1 MPVITLSN
9 PAGVPVPTV
18 RYSQA
23 VLVDGAKRRLV
34 ISGQVGKAADDSV
47 PSSGDAQ
54 IALAF
59 ENLRIIL
66 AAHGMGTGN
75 VVKTTVFLTDRNLLN
90 HYRAARDAF
99 FADHPAASTLLFV
112 SGLADP
118 RFVVE
123 IEAEAAD

>member
-9 PAGVPVPTV
+9 PVGVPVPTV

-23 VLVDGAKRRLV
+23 VLVEGAKRRLV
-34 ISGQVGKAADDSV
+34 ISGQVGKAADDTV

-59 ENLRIIL
+59 ENLRMIL

-90 HYRAARDAF
+90 HYRTARDAF

>member
-9 PAGVPVPTV
+9 PAGIPVPTV

-23 VLVDGAKRRLV
+23 VLVEGAKRRLV